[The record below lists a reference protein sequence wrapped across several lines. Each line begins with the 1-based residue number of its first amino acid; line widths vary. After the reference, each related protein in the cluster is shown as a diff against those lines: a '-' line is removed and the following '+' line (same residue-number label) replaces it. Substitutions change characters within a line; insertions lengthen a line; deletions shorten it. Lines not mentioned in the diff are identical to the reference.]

1 MDCACHLQARW
12 LWTRVKC
19 VNTGTV
25 NEKGLTDS
33 PHPPSGVTLPFPTTL
48 GGGYEREMIST
59 PIRQRSHREVTCP
72 SQAAPEQSLRWRGT
86 QTGGRGGHLL
96 PTGNGAPDS
105 QMEAGLSPKPV
116 HATSALPTGAA
127 AIRLPNRKL
136 LPVPLNHLPRA
147 STHQEQC
154 HSGPSRA
161 QEGMS
166 LLALQ
171 NEGGDRA
178 DEAGSVTSDVH
189 RAQQG
194 KRKAQSGGGGGVVLQ
209 GWLWHSEP
217 TLPPTC
223 ALLRGWG
230 GAESGFKSC

>member
-1 MDCACHLQARW
+1 
-12 LWTRVKC
+12 
-19 VNTGTV
+19 
-25 NEKGLTDS
+25 
-33 PHPPSGVTLPFPTTL
+33 
-48 GGGYEREMIST
+48 MIFT

-72 SQAAPEQSLRWRGT
+72 SQAAPEQSLRGRGT

-96 PTGNGAPDS
+96 PTGNGAQDS

-136 LPVPLNHLPRA
+136 LPIPLNHPPRA

-166 LLALQ
+166 LPALQ

-178 DEAGSVTSDVH
+178 DEADSVTSGVH

-194 KRKAQSGGGGGVVLQ
+194 KRKAQSGGGGGRGAAGMALA
-209 GWLWHSEP
+209 LRAHASP
-217 TLPPTC
+217 HLCPPPG
-223 ALLRGWG
+223 GWG